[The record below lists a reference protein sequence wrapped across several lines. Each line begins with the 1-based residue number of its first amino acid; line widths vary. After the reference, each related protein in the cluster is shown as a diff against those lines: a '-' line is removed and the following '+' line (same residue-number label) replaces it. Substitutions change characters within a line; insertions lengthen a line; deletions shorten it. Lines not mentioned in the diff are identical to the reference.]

1 LPGSWTATFDA
12 DQIPSETGLY
22 GWSARLEDETGE
34 DYSAFG
40 SFRVVNEIAES
51 ISGVK
56 LKTGPGAGYGYI
68 ISSNAGFTSS
78 DTIFSWGQ
86 NIYLKIWSEDIDYSS
101 ISKAEWHI
109 FKVNQNDDDDIITVQ
124 LSNSNTESIGRLL
137 MSKFVL
143 PFEVVSVLLLAALIG
158 AIVIARKDD

>member
-1 LPGSWTATFDA
+1 M
-12 DQIPSETGLY
+12 
-22 GWSARLEDETGE
+22 EDKSGE

-40 SFRVVNEIAES
+40 SFRTVNEIAES

-78 DTIFSWGQ
+78 DTIFLWGQ
-86 NIYLKIWSEDIDYSS
+86 NIYFKIWSDDIDYSS

-109 FKVNQNDDDDIITVQ
+109 FKVNQDDQEPWRLLSSIHDDDIITVQ

-137 MSKFVL
+137 MSNAA
-143 PFEVVSVLLLAALIG
+143 LAAPVFSQM
-158 AIVIARKDD
+158 AFPVSTR